1 MVACNAEGVGSV
13 DGVMSESDIYETVR
27 LDLMRY
33 ATALVGRNTAE
44 DVVSTVV
51 TRVLA
56 RPGGLGGLRDPKQ
69 YLMRSILNEVRTRHR
84 QRTRQPVV
92 HVVVPDNAVQPVE
105 DHVIDVIEQLPSQQ
119 RAAAFLVFYEGYT
132 PSEAAK
138 LMGCRPGTVR
148 RYLHLART
156 KLREELD
163 G

>member
-1 MVACNAEGVGSV
+1 
-13 DGVMSESDIYETVR
+13 MSESDIYMSVR
-27 LDLMRY
+27 EDLMRY
-33 ATALVGRNTAE
+33 ATALDGPDTAD

-56 RPGGLGGLRDPKQ
+56 RPGGLGGLREPKQ
-69 YLMRSILNEVRTRHR
+69 YLMKSVLNEVRSRHR
-84 QRTRQPVV
+84 QLGRRPVV
-92 HVVVPDNAVQPVE
+92 HADVGVAAAPLAE
-105 DHVIDVIEQLPSQQ
+105 DHVVDVVEDLPARQ

-132 PSEAAK
+132 PTEAAG

-156 KLREELD
+156 KLREALD